1 MKLGAVLLAAG
12 QGRRFAKEQPDAGSK
27 LLFPVNG
34 KPLVCHA
41 MDALAALGARRTAV
55 VTGDARIEALS
66 LARGFDVVKNAEP
79 ERGQGH
85 SIALG
90 VFAMEDMDAALLLA
104 ADQPLL
110 TVDSLRRLARAYEES
125 GKGLACLRDETH
137 WGNPA
142 VFSRAYFPALRALD
156 GDRGAKRILLA
167 HEDDLLLV
175 PCLLPGEL
183 ADVDTPQALIKL
195 SGDGCAQ

>member
-1 MKLGAVLLAAG
+1 MRLGAVLLAAG
-12 QGRRFAKEQPDAGSK
+12 QGRRFAKEQPGAGSK
-27 LLFPVNG
+27 LLFPLRG
-34 KPLVCHA
+34 KPLICYA
-41 MDALAALGARRTAV
+41 LDALASLRAERTAV
-55 VTGDARIEALS
+55 VTGDARHAQLS
-66 LARGFDVVKNAEP
+66 RERGFDVACNAEP

-90 VFAMEDMDAALLLA
+90 MAAMEGMDAALLLA
-104 ADQPLL
+104 ADQPNL
-110 TVDSLRRLARAYEES
+110 TADSLRSLVRAYEGS

-167 HEDDLLLV
+167 HQEDLLIV
-175 PCLLPGEL
+175 PCLFPGEL
-183 ADVDTPQALIKL
+183 ADVDTPQALAVL
-195 SGDGCAQ
+195 DGRETE